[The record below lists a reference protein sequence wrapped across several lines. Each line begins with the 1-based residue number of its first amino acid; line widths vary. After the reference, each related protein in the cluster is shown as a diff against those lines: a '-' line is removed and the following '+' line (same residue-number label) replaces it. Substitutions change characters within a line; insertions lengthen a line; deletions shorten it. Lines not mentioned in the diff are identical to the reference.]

1 MCKLVLIDDNPIDHY
16 IMRTMLHNNEACK
29 QATYTYDGSMIL
41 EFMEQYKSDTNIL
54 PDVIFLDL
62 TMPDFS
68 GWEFLDKFEKLKGSL
83 NKSVQLYVMTSS
95 VRESDKERSGKY
107 ACVNSFISKPLSKQ
121 VLNNICTQTDTGNIC
136 RQNAA

>member
-16 IMRTMLHNNEACK
+16 IMRTMLYNNDVCK
-29 QATYTYDGSMIL
+29 QATYTFDGSMIL
-41 EFMEQYKSDTNIL
+41 EFMEENKSATDLL

-83 NKSVQLYVMTSS
+83 KKPVELYVMTSS
-95 VRESDKERSGKY
+95 VRESDKERSSKY
-107 ACVNSFISKPLSKQ
+107 GCVSSFISKPLSRQ
-121 VLNNICTQTDTGNIC
+121 LLNNIC
-136 RQNAA
+136 QNTAA